1 MRPRQS
7 TSLCLVV
14 ANAVYQKNKKEA
26 EKLKNFSSPSGEE
39 IQQWLVPS
47 YVPMVTFLSEAIRA
61 GVLIVADQLGTRQE
75 TRGAWIAFK
84 KPTITSLPVLDLNR
98 IDSSAIT
105 KLAQVYDSVA
115 NVVVQPFHEMAA
127 NPVRSRIDNAISETL
142 NLPDISS
149 LRVMLAR
156 EPFCSLKP
164 L

>member
-1 MRPRQS
+1 LAS
-7 TSLCLVV
+7 D
-14 ANAVYQKNKKEA
+14 
-26 EKLKNFSSPSGEE
+26 
-39 IQQWLVPS
+39 
-47 YVPMVTFLSEAIRA
+47 
-61 GVLIVADQLGTRQE
+61 VLIAERIWLNTQSVLAVKLNQPVLANMWWTLRLKKPRIANSKALVLWLNSTLGLIAALGTRQE

-98 IDSSAIT
+98 IDSSAIK

-115 NVVVQPFHEMAA
+115 NEVVQPFHEMAA
-127 NPVRSRIDNAISETL
+127 DPVRSRIDNAISETL